1 MLHCLQII
9 YTLQNPLYYI
19 TIKLLIKISLTD
31 ATIYIYK
38 LQEQCLSNTIIIN
51 GIESNDDIMAIIE
64 KAHSSSFAPQ
74 S

>member
-1 MLHCLQII
+1 
-9 YTLQNPLYYI
+9 
-19 TIKLLIKISLTD
+19 LIKISLTD

-64 KAHSSSFAPQ
+64 KAHSSSFAPE